1 MEDESG
7 AAPTTSTTSGEVRG
21 TTDDAVAVFK
31 GIPYGTAE
39 RFMAPTPPQPWSG
52 TRDALSFGDRSPQAD
67 EVGVA
72 LGEPA
77 DPAPM
82 SEDCLALN
90 VWTPGLDAGRRPV
103 MVWFHGGGF
112 SSLSGSSPMYDGV
125 SLCRR
130 GDVVVVT
137 LNHRLNLFGFCYL
150 AELGGERFADS
161 GNAGML
167 DLVLALRWVRDNIAS
182 FGGDPGNVTVFGES
196 GGGAKVSVLMGMP
209 EAEGLFHRA
218 IVQSGVHLH
227 AQSPEQAT
235 ANATKLMDQLGLAP
249 DQVDELTTMPFERL
263 TEALAGLAPRA
274 WGEVAFNPVA
284 DGVHLPR
291 SPWIPDA
298 PECSAQVPMI
308 VLSTRTETTLLAGG
322 RDPSLFELDEERLPQ
337 KLRGW
342 LDGADPEPVIDGFR
356 RLYPEASPSELFWL
370 ITSDIYSRMPG
381 WTQADRKADQGAA
394 PVWVCEVHWDSPV
407 QGGKWGAP
415 HTLDIPLVFDNVAKA
430 KSFAKDTPEAREV
443 AAQMSQAWIAFARS
457 GDPNHAGI
465 PDWPSYRTEEPA
477 TMLFDLPPRV
487 ERGWRAAERE
497 VLAPIP
503 LRQTNR

>member
-1 MEDESG
+1 MEDEAGAVPIASATSG
-7 AAPTTSTTSGEVRG
+7 AVRG
-21 TTDDAVAVFK
+21 TDEGIAVFK

-39 RFMAPTPPQPWSG
+39 RFMAPTPPKPWSG
-52 TRDALSFGDRSPQAD
+52 TRDALGFGNRSPQAD
-67 EVGVA
+67 DVGAA
-72 LGEPA
+72 LGGPA

-125 SLCRR
+125 SLCQR

-167 DLVLALRWVRDNIAS
+167 DLVLALRWVRDNIAT
-182 FGGDPGNVTVFGES
+182 FGGDPDNVTVFGES

-235 ANATKLMDQLGLAP
+235 ANATKLMEQLDLAP
-249 DQVDELTTMPFERL
+249 DQVDQLTTMPFEHL
-263 TEALAGLAPRA
+263 TEALARLAPRT

-284 DGVHLPR
+284 DGVNLPR
-291 SPWIPDA
+291 SPWLPDA

-308 VLSTRTETTLLAGG
+308 ISSTRTETT
-322 RDPSLFELDEERLPQ
+322 
-337 KLRGW
+337 
-342 LDGADPEPVIDGFR
+342 
-356 RLYPEASPSELFWL
+356 
-370 ITSDIYSRMPG
+370 
-381 WTQADRKADQGAA
+381 
-394 PVWVCEVHWDSPV
+394 
-407 QGGKWGAP
+407 
-415 HTLDIPLVFDNVAKA
+415 
-430 KSFAKDTPEAREV
+430 
-443 AAQMSQAWIAFARS
+443 RS
-457 GDPNHAGI
+457 CSG
-465 PDWPSYRTEEPA
+465 
-477 TMLFDLPPRV
+477 
-487 ERGWRAAERE
+487 
-497 VLAPIP
+497 
-503 LRQTNR
+503 